1 MQENDAYILGTDQE
15 ELDRLKIQHQVW
27 RSETERGWKLANF
40 KSGNILLDLGCGPG
54 YCSIELANIVG
65 KNGKVISVDRS
76 ASFINYLEKIKEN
89 KKLPIDPKLSTF
101 DELNLGSNS
110 LDGIYCRWALAW
122 IPNPKEILNKL
133 KTYLKPSRKMVIHEY
148 YYWTSHRTQP
158 EKPNLKKAIGAA
170 LQSFKESDSEIDVGK
185 HLHQWFDELGME
197 ITSARLMP
205 KLLTPNSQA

>member
-27 RSETERGWKLANF
+27 KSETERGWKLANF

-54 YCSIELANIVG
+54 YCTIELANIVG
-65 KNGKVISVDRS
+65 KNGKVIGVDRS

-89 KKLPIDPKLSTF
+89 KKLPIDSKLSTF

-133 KTYLKPSRKMVIHEY
+133 KTYLKPSGIMVIHEY
-148 YYWTSHRTQP
+148 YFWTSHRTQP
-158 EKPNLKKAIGAA
+158 QKPNLKKNLYELGH
-170 LQSFKESDSEIDVGK
+170 SFDYWFGESDVNSLIPDMLKSLIEEVR
-185 HLHQWFDELGME
+185 ELR
-197 ITSARLMP
+197 I
-205 KLLTPNSQA
+205 Q

>member
-1 MQENDAYILGTDQE
+1 MQENDTYILGTDQE

-27 RSETERGWKLANF
+27 RSEAELGWNLAKFKL
-40 KSGNILLDLGCGPG
+40 GNILLDLGCGPG

-65 KNGKVISVDRS
+65 KNGKVIGVDRS

-133 KTYLKPSRKMVIHEY
+133 KTYLKPSRKTVSY
-148 YYWTSHRTQP
+148 T
-158 EKPNLKKAIGAA
+158 
-170 LQSFKESDSEIDVGK
+170 
-185 HLHQWFDELGME
+185 HLTLPTKR
-197 ITSARLMP
+197 IV
-205 KLLTPNSQA
+205 